1 MSEEKKKR
9 LNVAIDADLHRRL
22 KSYAALNDRTMSDA
36 VVELITNELS
46 QKENKKQENIIE
58 ETE

>member
-22 KSYAALNDRTMSDA
+22 KAYAALNDRTMSDA
-36 VVELITNELS
+36 VIELINTELER
-46 QKENKKQENIIE
+46 KDRKKQENIIE
-58 ETE
+58 